1 MSDPQEYSVTYSFGN
16 FQANAPTTPLP
27 GVQVDNEL
35 SNIAEAVAELVA
47 SIKDIR
53 RSDGALKNQI
63 VTYDSLVLGLQLT
76 FDPTNGE
83 LVAAAVAGVQADKA
97 QTLIYRNAA
106 EGFANDAEA
115 QAILAAASADSV
127 NLSLFLPKAGNLFGL
142 DDIAEARQNLEILS
156 AALYD
161 VGVLAG
167 NVVQL
172 DVNAKLPA
180 IDGSQLINV
189 DTMTIGT
196 SFWWNGTSA
205 PTGAVKENGA
215 LLSRASY
222 PRLWAMANASGNI
235 VTEASWT
242 GGNTGAF
249 STGDLA
255 TTFRIPDARGEFFR
269 GYDDGRGVDSGRVL
283 GAHQAHMIID
293 HTHNVLSG
301 SAFSGGATTVNN
313 IPVGSSASGGVNS
326 PNNGGTE
333 TRPRNNAKLVCIKAY

>member
-1 MSDPQEYSVTYSFGN
+1 MADPQGYSVAYNFGN
-16 FQANAPTTPLP
+16 FQTNAPTTPLP
-27 GVQVDNEL
+27 GASVDNEFA
-35 SNIAEAVAELVA
+35 NIAEAVAELVA
-47 SIKDIR
+47 SIKNIR
-53 RSDGALKNQI
+53 RSDGALQNQI
-63 VTYDSLVLGLQLT
+63 VTYDSLALSLQLT

-97 QTLIYRNAA
+97 QTLIYRNEA
-106 EGFANDAEA
+106 EGFAGDAEA

-142 DDIAEARQNLEILS
+142 ADIAEARENLAILS

-172 DVNAKLPA
+172 DGSAKLPA
-180 IDGSQLINV
+180 VDGSQLINI
-189 DTMTIGT
+189 DTMPIGT
-196 SFWWNGTSA
+196 SFFWNGTSA
-205 PTGAVKENGA
+205 PAGAVKENGA

-235 VTEASWT
+235 VSEASWA

-255 TTFRIPDARGEFFR
+255 TTFRVPDVRAEFIR
-269 GYDDGRGVDSGRVL
+269 GYDDSRGIDSGRVL

-293 HTHNVLSG
+293 HTHNVLSN
-301 SAFSGGATTVNN
+301 ALFSGGATTVNN
-313 IPVGSSASGGVNS
+313 IPSGNSASGGVNS

-333 TRPRNNAKLVCIKAY
+333 TRPRNNAKLGCIKAY

>member
-1 MSDPQEYSVTYSFGN
+1 MADPSLYVVSYSFGG

-35 SNIAEAVAELVA
+35 ANIAEAVAA
-47 SIKDIR
+47 IINSIKDVR

-63 VTYDSLVLGLQLT
+63 VTYDSLELGLQLT

-115 QAILAAASADSV
+115 QAVLAAASADSV

-142 DDIAEARQNLEILS
+142 DDIAEARQNLAILS

-180 IDGSQLINV
+180 IDGSQLTNI
-189 DTMTIGT
+189 DTLPVGTTIWVNDAT
-196 SFWWNGTSA
+196 A
-205 PTGAVKENGA
+205 PPGFIKENGA
-215 LLSRASY
+215 LLSRAGF
-222 PRLWAMANASGNI
+222 PRLATYALASANLVS
-235 VTEASWT
+235 EASWT

-249 STGDLA
+249 STGDLT
-255 TTFRIPDARGEFFR
+255 TTFRIPDARGEFKLCQSVPDR
-269 GYDDGRGVDSGRVL
+269 KGRVAYP
-283 GAHQAHMIID
+283 GIR
-293 HTHNVLSG
+293 HNKT
-301 SAFSGGATTVNN
+301 AADR
-313 IPVGSSASGGVNS
+313 ASGLHRGL
-326 PNNGGTE
+326 
-333 TRPRNNAKLVCIKAY
+333 RWWAQCCWRLAHRNVGPLCGRCRYRRAPTPG